1 MLTAYLPAH
10 FVFCE
15 VKGCDFPPD
24 FSHSP
29 QFAVCDPLTARRKQ
43 STRAGY
49 GLVLCKI
56 LFSVLSLQAHTRAST
71 PPLTSSSSYPTPHAR
86 ASERTVWRKVS
97 DKKAWNGSH
106 FAVLSCLM
114 RQNTQQKDINT
125 VCVRGS
131 LPLKHGNRLEGRRM
145 GNSLAPACQVG
156 WLVGLHWSRGQGPDT

>member
-10 FVFCE
+10 FVVCE

-56 LFSVLSLQAHTRAST
+56 LFMFSLYKHIHGQVLHPSPRPPPTPPHTR
-71 PPLTSSSSYPTPHAR
+71 
-86 ASERTVWRKVS
+86 ERTVWRKVS

>member
-1 MLTAYLPAH
+1 MIFRQTFHIPLSLLSVIPSQPGGSSRQERVMAWC
-10 FVFCE
+10 FVRFC
-15 VKGCDFPPD
+15 
-24 FSHSP
+24 
-29 QFAVCDPLTARRKQ
+29 
-43 STRAGY
+43 
-49 GLVLCKI
+49 
-56 LFSVLSLQAHTRAST
+56 SVLSLYKHIHGQVLHPSPRPPPT
-71 PPLTSSSSYPTPHAR
+71 PPHTW
-86 ASERTVWRKVS
+86 ERTVWRKVS

-156 WLVGLHWSRGQGPDT
+156 WLVGLHRSRGQGPDT